1 MEAAT
6 CLRRRIILQPNDMT
20 AKPESQLVK
29 AVRIGYNRLCFSK
42 SEQPEDRRKK
52 ERKMSDNEMNSM
64 EEDIIVFEDEEGN
77 EYSYVV
83 VDYMF
88 YNGEEYA
95 LLTEADAEADDE
107 NNQECIICKVVAD
120 EEDGEETESF
130 ELVEDEDTAQK
141 LVDIFN
147 TKMQEEEEE

>member
-1 MEAAT
+1 MAD
-6 CLRRRIILQPNDMT
+6 N
-20 AKPESQLVK
+20 
-29 AVRIGYNRLCFSK
+29 
-42 SEQPEDRRKK
+42 
-52 ERKMSDNEMNSM
+52 NEMNNM

-95 LLTEADAEADDE
+95 LLTDADAEENEADDE
-107 NNQECIICKVVAD
+107 EAQECIICKVVA
-120 EEDGEETESF
+120 EENDGEEEESF
-130 ELVEDEDTAQK
+130 ELVEDEELARK

-147 TKMQEEEEE
+147 TKMQEEDEEE

>member
-1 MEAAT
+1 MA
-6 CLRRRIILQPNDMT
+6 
-20 AKPESQLVK
+20 
-29 AVRIGYNRLCFSK
+29 
-42 SEQPEDRRKK
+42 
-52 ERKMSDNEMNSM
+52 DNEMNNM
-64 EEDIIVFEDEEGN
+64 EEDIIIFEDEEGN

-95 LLTEADAEADDE
+95 LLTESDAEEKDDE
-107 NNQECIICKVVAD
+107 NGQECIICKVVAE

-130 ELVEDEDTAQK
+130 ELVEDETLATR

-147 TKMQEEEEE
+147 TKIIFSVPRYFLQIFLIKFRLFQPINHSLLFKFPVLKNVQKIYFSFWLNI

>member
-1 MEAAT
+1 MNNME
-6 CLRRRIILQPNDMT
+6 D
-20 AKPESQLVK
+20 
-29 AVRIGYNRLCFSK
+29 
-42 SEQPEDRRKK
+42 
-52 ERKMSDNEMNSM
+52 
-64 EEDIIVFEDEEGN
+64 DIIIFEDEDGN

-95 LLTEADAEADDE
+95 LLTESDVEASDE
-107 NNQECIICKVVAD
+107 NGQECIICKVVA
-120 EEDGEETESF
+120 EEENGEETESF
-130 ELVEDEDTAQK
+130 ELVEDEVLATR